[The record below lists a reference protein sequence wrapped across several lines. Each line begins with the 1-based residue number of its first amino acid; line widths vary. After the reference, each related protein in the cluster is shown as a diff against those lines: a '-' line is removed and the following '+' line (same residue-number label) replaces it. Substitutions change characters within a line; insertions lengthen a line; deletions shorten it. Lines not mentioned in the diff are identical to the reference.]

1 MVQIKKKT
9 QNFHFQEVEQRIND
23 AMLDSHDDLL
33 ESNLPAVLICI
44 SSAWVNMLNSRGF
57 LLRMILDMGAIEPA
71 AQAALI
77 EQLKAIVGPAGFREG
92 DDIATKNYQDVM
104 GARAIVPALLLRP
117 SDTQQVSAILK
128 ACHALGQSIAPQGG
142 MTGLVSAAAPLQGE
156 ISLSFERMKEILEVD
171 RFSSTMT
178 VEAGGE
184 LQTIQE
190 QADANGLLFP
200 LDLGARGSCTIG
212 GNLSTNAG
220 GNRVIRYGMA
230 RELVIG
236 IEAVLA
242 DGTIID
248 GLHKLRKNNTG
259 YDLKQ
264 LFIGSEG
271 TLGLITRAVLKLVAK
286 PNSQAVAMCGVE
298 SFDKVA
304 DLLVHMQAK
313 LGSNLSAFEVIWQ
326 NTYKLIDEHAAHAT
340 VPLPEHHAFYVLIE
354 SMGSDAE
361 KDTELFINVLNT
373 ASEQKLVD
381 EVVLADSISKIKSL
395 WTVRDAAAEIYHSV
409 GPMHT
414 YDVSLNI
421 DDMGYF
427 GEEVEAR
434 LRAQWPTAI
443 FGLFGHIGDGN
454 VHIIINVGP
463 DTEDHHL
470 QIDEIIYGL
479 IQELQGAVS
488 AEHGIGL
495 MKKQFLAYSKSEAE
509 ICLMKALKHT
519 MDPRGILNPGRVF

>member
-1 MVQIKKKT
+1 
-9 QNFHFQEVEQRIND
+9 
-23 AMLDSHDDLL
+23 
-33 ESNLPAVLICI
+33 
-44 SSAWVNMLNSRGF
+44 
-57 LLRMILDMGAIEPA
+57 MGATESIP
-71 AQAALI
+71 QAALLG
-77 EQLKAIVGPAGFREG
+77 QLKAIVGSGGYREG
-92 DDIATKNYQDVM
+92 ADIEAKNYQDVM
-104 GARAIVPALLLRP
+104 GARAITPALLLRP
-117 SDTQQVSAILK
+117 SNTQQVSDILQ
-128 ACHALGQSIAPQGG
+128 ACHAAGQAIAAQGG
-142 MTGLVSAAAPLQGE
+142 MTGLVSAAAPLAGE
-156 ISLSFERMKEILEVD
+156 IALSFERMKKILEVD

-178 VEAGGE
+178 VEAGVE

-242 DGTIID
+242 DGTIIN

-271 TLGLITRAVLKLVAK
+271 TLGLITRAVLKLSPK
-286 PNSQAVAMCGVE
+286 PNSQVLAMCGVS

-304 DLLVHMQAK
+304 DLLVHMQAS

-326 NTYKLIDEHAAHAT
+326 NTYKLIDEHVAHAT
-340 VPLPEHHAFYVLIE
+340 VPLPDNHAFYVLIE
-354 SMGSDAE
+354 SMGSDTE
-361 KDTELFINVLNT
+361 RDTELFINVLN
-373 ASEQKLVD
+373 AADEKNLLD
-381 EVVLADSISKIKSL
+381 EVVLADADTKIKKL

-409 GPMHT
+409 GLMHT
-414 YDVSLNI
+414 YDVSLNV

-434 LRAQWPTAI
+434 LRSIWPDAI

-463 DTEDHHL
+463 DTLEHHL

-479 IQELQGAVS
+479 IQQLQGAVS

-495 MKKQFLAYSKSEAE
+495 MKKQFLPYSKSEAE
-509 ICLMKALKHT
+509 IALMKTLKHT
-519 MDPRGILNPGRVF
+519 LDPKGILNPGRIF